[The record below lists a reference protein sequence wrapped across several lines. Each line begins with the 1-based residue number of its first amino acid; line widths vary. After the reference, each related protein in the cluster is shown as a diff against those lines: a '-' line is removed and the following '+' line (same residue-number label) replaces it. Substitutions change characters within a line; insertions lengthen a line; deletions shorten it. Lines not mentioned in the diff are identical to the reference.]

1 MISREGVQ
9 LLDYQLFR
17 NVALFIFSTLTL
29 IPAEINLIDV
39 FPSKK
44 KVTLCIRIL
53 SGQLTFAM
61 FNIGVQMI
69 PITLF
74 VIVFNTN
81 TFWISLLGLLV
92 NGEPI
97 VRVEILGMFVCFS
110 LVAMLGITSG
120 KSEEAKVDSHAN
132 YPFGILVG
140 LLAACIFAITSIT
153 TRRLK
158 ELPPSALTFYHS
170 LTGITVMSIILL
182 AEWYNS
188 GELRLA
194 NYTQR
199 QFSLMC
205 GASFFDMM
213 ATYSMTVAFQ

>member
-1 MISREGVQ
+1 MISREGVR

-17 NVALFIFSTLTL
+17 NIALFIFSTATL
-29 IPAEINLIDV
+29 LSAGINLIDV
-39 FPSKK
+39 FPSTK
-44 KVTLCIRIL
+44 KVTLCIRML
-53 SGQLTFAM
+53 AGQVTFAM
-61 FNIGVQMI
+61 FNIGVAMI

-97 VRVEILGMFVCFS
+97 VKVELLGMIVCFS
-110 LVAMLGITSG
+110 LVAILGITSG
-120 KSEEAKVDSHAN
+120 KSEEAQINSNAN

-140 LLAACIFAITSIT
+140 LLAALIFAITSIT

-158 ELPPSALTFYHS
+158 EIPTSALTFYHS
-170 LTGITVMSIILL
+170 LMGITVMTIILL
-182 AEWYNS
+182 TEWNYTS
-188 GELRLA
+188 ELHLA
-194 NYTQR
+194 TYTQR
-199 QFSLMC
+199 QILLMC

-213 ATYSMTVAFQ
+213 ATYSMTVAF